1 MRIHDTYSS
10 FLEIGSQLVTY
21 SKNLYWARQDPSLV
35 VQGSGVLSL
44 LLSLLSFPF
53 APCVFILARGAHRGP
68 VRGTPFLAPRTGHA
82 LCPLRRPS
90 ASHAVTASPVR
101 YAPSL
106 PVHVFRDRR
115 LSTPL
120 YESEARNISR
130 IEHRFN
136 AGVWELKF
144 ELNH

>member
-1 MRIHDTYSS
+1 MNGGAS
-10 FLEIGSQLVTY
+10 
-21 SKNLYWARQDPSLV
+21 AR
-35 VQGSGVLSL
+35 SG
-44 LLSLLSFPF
+44 
-53 APCVFILARGAHRGP
+53 RGCDATLG
-68 VRGTPFLAPRTGHA
+68 
-82 LCPLRRPS
+82 RRPIRASGS
-90 ASHAVTASPVR
+90 ASPAVTASPVR

-115 LSTPL
+115 PSTPL

-144 ELNH
+144 ELNY

>member
-1 MRIHDTYSS
+1 MNGGAS
-10 FLEIGSQLVTY
+10 
-21 SKNLYWARQDPSLV
+21 AR
-35 VQGSGVLSL
+35 SGGGCD
-44 LLSLLSFPF
+44 
-53 APCVFILARGAHRGP
+53 A
-68 VRGTPFLAPRTGHA
+68 A
-82 LCPLRRPS
+82 LGRLRPIRASGS
-90 ASHAVTASPVR
+90 ASHVVTASPVR
-101 YAPSL
+101 YAPSS

-115 LSTPL
+115 PSTPL